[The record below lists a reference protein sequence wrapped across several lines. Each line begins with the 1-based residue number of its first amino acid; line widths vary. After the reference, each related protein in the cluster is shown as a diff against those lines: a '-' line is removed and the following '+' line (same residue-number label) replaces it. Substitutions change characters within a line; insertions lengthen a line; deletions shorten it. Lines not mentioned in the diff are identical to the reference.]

1 MNALGAYITL
11 KSQEAARRQEPSYP
25 VGDPLGDPR
34 EPRPGI
40 GARVRKLFGRRRRVV
55 NEPGFAATH
64 TMLSDF
70 VPALRAYPYPP
81 VYR

>member
-1 MNALGAYITL
+1 MNALGAYLIAQTL
-11 KSQEAARRQEPSYP
+11 EGTRRQEPSYP
-25 VGDPLGDPR
+25 ADDPQGDPR

-40 GARVRKLFGRRRRVV
+40 GARVRKLFGRRRVV

-81 VYR
+81 TYR